1 MISTKDKEERE
12 CKRTTKVRERE
23 RERKKYDN
31 KKYVILNKVHE

>member
-23 RERKKYDN
+23 RKKYDN
-31 KKYVILNKVHE
+31 KKYIILNKVHE